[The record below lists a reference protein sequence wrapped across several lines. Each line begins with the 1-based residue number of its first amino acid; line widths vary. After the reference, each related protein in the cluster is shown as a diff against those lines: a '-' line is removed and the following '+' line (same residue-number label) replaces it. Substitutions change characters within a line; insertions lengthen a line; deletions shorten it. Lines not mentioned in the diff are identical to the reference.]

1 MKTKEKIKKIFSIAL
16 LSIMLL
22 NMSCINAVEFNPDGT
37 GKDDET
43 HKEYTATLVDL
54 QINSVMA
61 LNLDELN
68 DTNSDALS
76 LVGSVKINKKIDED
90 NIEYLNEMP
99 QISLV
104 DENNN
109 TISIAEVIPQSEYS
123 MTQSDLYY
131 INLYDLDV
139 QEGQT
144 YRLVAKI
151 TDNDNNVITK
161 DITYSDS
168 LIFSQGTSYNMSY
181 ESVNNI
187 LNISFSKVN
196 SSTDEETHN
205 IIINGIDIT
214 QKQQYINQCFNEFID
229 SYNASYNQMDF
240 DIVHKEVESLW
251 KTHMDDYLNSI
262 GENINNYIYSIN
274 INSIHDITINVSY
287 IIGDSEENSLLGS
300 KEIKISY
307 LNDNFQKSSKIQDQ
321 INEALSN
328 ITTIFQV
335 ELELDNNYNKNVS
348 SYDYIKNILKITDNN
363 IVVKELKEVAT
374 GTNINQINVKYLVL
388 GTSTDVY
395 DDSSMIMI
403 AFKPVI
409 SIPSSYDTNEER
421 FKYAKDVI
429 NKYINDN
436 PLENA
441 TIESVELSSDDENII
456 EIKVKYENG
465 FMTITTTD
473 EIRLQTID
481 YLKGDLD
488 KNGAVNANDAAV
500 ALDLYK
506 YGNVTEKDIEIG
518 DMNDDGVINANDAA
532 LILDVYK
539 YGG

>member
-22 NMSCINAVEFNPDGT
+22 NMSCINAVEFNPGGT

-43 HKEYTATLVDL
+43 YKEYTATLVDL

-139 QEGQT
+139 HEGQT

-196 SSTDEETHN
+196 SSIEVQEEEEERFIIGLLLNETYNLLNENGEIVETFYTYPDELITFYDLPIGEYFIQQKSNPELTFNLFNVTKEN
-205 IIINGIDIT
+205 IKVVIINSTNFLPDNF
-214 QKQQYINQCFNEFID
+214 Y
-229 SYNASYNQMDF
+229 
-240 DIVHKEVESLW
+240 
-251 KTHMDDYLNSI
+251 
-262 GENINNYIYSIN
+262 IN
-274 INSIHDITINVSY
+274 INVKDENNNPVPNALIHIYDDN
-287 IIGDSEENSLLGS
+287 NSLIYEG
-300 KEIKISY
+300 K
-307 LNDNFQKSSKIQDQ
+307 
-321 INEALSN
+321 
-328 ITTIFQV
+328 
-335 ELELDNNYNKNVS
+335 
-348 SYDYIKNILKITDNN
+348 TDNN
-363 IVVKELKEVAT
+363 GYMQYTFEVENKLNVRLDWHAQIV
-374 GTNINQINVKYLVL
+374 NVEYGIVNSSPQYFHVFPDI
-388 GTSTDVY
+388 STVD
-395 DDSSMIMI
+395 
-403 AFKPVI
+403 
-409 SIPSSYDTNEER
+409 
-421 FKYAKDVI
+421 
-429 NKYINDN
+429 
-436 PLENA
+436 
-441 TIESVELSSDDENII
+441 VELINYSEN
-456 EIKVKYENG
+456 YE
-465 FMTITTTD
+465 FK
-473 EIRLQTID
+473 
-481 YLKGDLD
+481 KGDLD